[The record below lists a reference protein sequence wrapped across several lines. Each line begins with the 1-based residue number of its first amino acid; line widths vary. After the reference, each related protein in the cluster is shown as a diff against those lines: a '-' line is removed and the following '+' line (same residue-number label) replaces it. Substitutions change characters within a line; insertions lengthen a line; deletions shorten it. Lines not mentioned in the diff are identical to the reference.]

1 MTNSIEL
8 SPQDQA
14 GKRICRIKVLGVGG
28 AGCNAV
34 NHLCRESFEGV
45 DFAVMSPDARM
56 LSLSPVGLQLDLG
69 AKTLRGLGAGGDPER
84 GRAAAEE
91 DAARI
96 RAVCE
101 GADVVFVI
109 AGLGGGT
116 GTGAAPV
123 VARVAKEAGA
133 LVLAIALLP
142 FECEG
147 GRRQRQAQFGLQE
160 LKRSADGVICLP
172 NQKVFKLIDEKTS
185 LLDAFRIAN
194 DFVAQGVRSIWRV
207 LSRPGLIHVDF
218 ADLCAV
224 TRGRHSESSL
234 ATAEARGENRAR
246 EATEK
251 LLAHPLLAD
260 GQALAEA
267 SGVLVSI
274 AGGPDLT
281 MAEVSHVMEQINRHA
296 EQAHLTLGAAIEE
309 ELGDRLVVTLVASR
323 KDGETEEPRNAGAGR
338 TLAHA
343 APQWE
348 DPRTPSAPSPRH
360 VSPFA
365 APTPALTPEEAE
377 QILARHAAGGTR
389 PRRKTSKMMQGQL
402 PLEIVSKGRF
412 EKSEP
417 TIHLGEDLDVPTYI
431 RRGVALN

>member
-172 NQKVFKLIDEKTS
+172 IQKVLRQRF
-185 LLDAFRIAN
+185 
-194 DFVAQGVRSIWRV
+194 
-207 LSRPGLIHVDF
+207 
-218 ADLCAV
+218 C
-224 TRGRHSESSL
+224 
-234 ATAEARGENRAR
+234 R
-246 EATEK
+246 E
-251 LLAHPLLAD
+251 
-260 GQALAEA
+260 
-267 SGVLVSI
+267 
-274 AGGPDLT
+274 
-281 MAEVSHVMEQINRHA
+281 
-296 EQAHLTLGAAIEE
+296 
-309 ELGDRLVVTLVASR
+309 
-323 KDGETEEPRNAGAGR
+323 
-338 TLAHA
+338 
-343 APQWE
+343 
-348 DPRTPSAPSPRH
+348 
-360 VSPFA
+360 
-365 APTPALTPEEAE
+365 
-377 QILARHAAGGTR
+377 
-389 PRRKTSKMMQGQL
+389 
-402 PLEIVSKGRF
+402 
-412 EKSEP
+412 
-417 TIHLGEDLDVPTYI
+417 
-431 RRGVALN
+431 